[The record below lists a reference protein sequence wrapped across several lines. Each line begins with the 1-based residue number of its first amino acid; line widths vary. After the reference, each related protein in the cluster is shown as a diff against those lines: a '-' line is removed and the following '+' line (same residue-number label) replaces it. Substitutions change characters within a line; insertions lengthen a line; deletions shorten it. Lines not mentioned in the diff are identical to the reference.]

1 MSGDNNLSLNIS
13 LVLIACIV
21 DTLWYVILVNLVTS
35 KKVFEFVKNKSNLM
49 QKIIGY
55 LFVLISIGLAVNMYT
70 W

>member
-13 LVLIACIV
+13 LVLIVCIV

-35 KKVFEFVKNKSNLM
+35 KKVFEIVKNKSNLM